1 MRNLIKSFLGITKL
15 EEENKYLRSMIE
27 NHRAY
32 VADKVKELKD
42 YTRVD
47 ADIGIRGNNT
57 IVLTGVYR
65 NQGYVRFYDL
75 GDGEF
80 LKLVEQLRYMNK
92 HALIRNID
100 KPPSFIGKFDI

>member
-1 MRNLIKSFLGITKL
+1 MKNWIRKRLGIIQL
-15 EEENKYLRSMIE
+15 ENENRVLRSEIQSHRKFVIE
-27 NHRAY
+27 
-32 VADKVKELKD
+32 KIGELKE

-65 NQGYVRFYDL
+65 NKGFVRFYDL

-80 LKLVEQLRYMNK
+80 EKLVEQLRYMKDN
-92 HALIRNID
+92 ALIRNLD
-100 KPPSFIGKFDI
+100 EPPNFQGIFEI